1 MHDFGATRVNSS
13 IHTGATRA
21 SKASTHMI
29 AHQTEVLFIKTG
41 EAISIGCG
49 VAYVTSD
56 NQSRHAAYAVV
67 SLDRAVVTSTQSG
80 GLRCDRVFLHP
91 CQNPTQI
98 FMNDLCGHVSYSNQ
112 RPICSGRTSAI
123 ANQRQKINAHALVLP
138 GCPYGLGN
146 ALFSV
151 PVLLYLSYITVQYKS
166 QTVLQ
171 CYGLK
176 TTLT

>member
-98 FMNDLCGHVSYSNQ
+98 FMNDDMKWQFFRLITLLCLAVSQFVRACILFQSTTNMFRANFRYRKSKAEDQ
-112 RPICSGRTSAI
+112 CARFSPAGMSLRPWKCI
-123 ANQRQKINAHALVLP
+123 V
-138 GCPYGLGN
+138 
-146 ALFSV
+146 
-151 PVLLYLSYITVQYKS
+151 
-166 QTVLQ
+166 
-171 CYGLK
+171 
-176 TTLT
+176 